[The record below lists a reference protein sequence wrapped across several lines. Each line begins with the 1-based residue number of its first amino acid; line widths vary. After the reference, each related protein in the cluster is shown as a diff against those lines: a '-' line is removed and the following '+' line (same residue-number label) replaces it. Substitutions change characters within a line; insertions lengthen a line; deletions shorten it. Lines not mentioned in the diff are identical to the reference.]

1 MTPDEEKV
9 VEANKNFYRA
19 LQALDLEE
27 MESVWLQEDWVRC
40 LHPGWDML
48 EGWEAVRESWQQI
61 FEGTKFLRVSVGV
74 QWTRVEKEIAWVCC
88 TERISSA
95 AEGRFETA
103 YVQSTNLY
111 MLRGGSWRLIL
122 HHASHLPA
130 PLNKA
135 GADLVQ

>member
-1 MTPDEEKV
+1 MTPEEEKLL
-9 VEANKNFYRA
+9 EANKNFYRA
-19 LQALDLEE
+19 LQSLSLEE
-27 MESVWLQEDWVRC
+27 MESVWLQEEWVRC

-61 FEGTKFLRVSVGV
+61 FESTKFLRVSVGV
-74 QWTRVEKEIAWVCC
+74 QAARVENGIAWVCC

-111 MLRGGSWRLIL
+111 MLRDGNWYLVL
-122 HHASHLPA
+122 HHSSHLPA
-130 PLNKA
+130 PLSKP